1 MTHDTKTPFFWK
13 GRVLDF
19 KVEETVLPNGKH
31 MMIEVIRHPGSSAIV
46 PVQGDQSVILLPLQR
61 RLYLNVDSV
70 TVGILQRNGLPE
82 PSI

>member
-13 GRVLDF
+13 GKVFDF
-19 KVEETVLPNGKH
+19 RSEEATLQNGKRAT
-31 MMIEVIRHPGSSAIV
+31 IEVVRHPGSSAIV
-46 PVQGDQSVILLPLQR
+46 PVRGDQSVILLPLQR